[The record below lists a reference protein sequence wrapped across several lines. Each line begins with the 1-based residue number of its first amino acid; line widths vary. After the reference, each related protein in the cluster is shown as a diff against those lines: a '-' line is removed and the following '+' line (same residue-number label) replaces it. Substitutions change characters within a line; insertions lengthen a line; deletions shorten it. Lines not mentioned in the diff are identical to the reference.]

1 MKKVKILL
9 LFLSVLMLCS
19 CSSRAGKNYVRDIY
33 LNKTDSGYEV
43 IIKYYDFSS
52 GDENYIL
59 DKYAGED
66 MIQTGISALS
76 GRVYNFRLCENFYF
90 SERLAESFD
99 GVFSLITA
107 YRLSPNVNIIC
118 CEDNLTGEEDF
129 HSPHIPSSPLYNL
142 SETEGEVCGA
152 LPKIDPGQNISG
164 MVLLGR
170 DGRIYNMDTVH
181 RQAAAVIMGMS
192 DTGLFTSS
200 DGTTYRS
207 IGLVNKVFE
216 KNDENITV
224 KYTLS
229 ANDIKGEGEGVNRT
243 EQLKRKM
250 EKSLSE
256 DFSGAYS
263 LLDSSGVFSYEGYLA
278 IKDIKGA
285 VTDFEIDIL

>member
-142 SETEGEVCGA
+142 SEIEGEVCGA
-152 LPKIDPGQNISG
+152 LPKIDLGRNISG

-170 DGRIYNMDTVH
+170 DGRIYNMDTVQ

-207 IGLVNKVFE
+207 IGLVNKAFE